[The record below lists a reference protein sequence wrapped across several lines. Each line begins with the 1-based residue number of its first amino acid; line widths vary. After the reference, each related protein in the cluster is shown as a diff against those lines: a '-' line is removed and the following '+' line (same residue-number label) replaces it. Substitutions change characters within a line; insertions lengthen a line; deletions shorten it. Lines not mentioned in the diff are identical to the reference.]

1 MMQRLELLRF
11 QIFVTQASAAN
22 SDPGAPIGVADL
34 EDVGDNAALFN
45 GRASKPRA
53 ALCKPRSP
61 YEAK

>member
-1 MMQRLELLRF
+1 M
-11 QIFVTQASAAN
+11 QASAAN